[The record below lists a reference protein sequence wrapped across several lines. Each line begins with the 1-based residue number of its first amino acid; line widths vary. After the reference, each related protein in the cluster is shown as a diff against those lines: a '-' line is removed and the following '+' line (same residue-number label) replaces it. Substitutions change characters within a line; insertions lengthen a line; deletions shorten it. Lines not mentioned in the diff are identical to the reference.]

1 MNDTTQQAPAAPDRV
16 AKGYQIWLDGKPVD
30 IAAMFTSHDRD
41 KRLIGDLERAL
52 ELVKNDRRIA
62 EARVTELEA
71 RVRELEG
78 ELHTVRQQRDEALDR
93 NADATETLKRLR
105 KERELAAGAES
116 EHEPEAKPLPAGDA
130 PADVGERLHQAYRA
144 LYSAHGIKLAAWD
157 SIGDWEREWWKGL
170 ARKPAAIGAERDAA
184 KAERDE
190 AKTAAQYASDE
201 VDARN
206 KRIAE
211 LERDVDWYKEA
222 KTDRGIE
229 LDRVRRD
236 REQARDA
243 EMAEKTAK
251 EEAWTEAKQL
261 RERLN
266 RIAAYVVENAGL
278 AEAPPL

>member
-1 MNDTTQQAPAAPDRV
+1 MTD
-16 AKGYQIWLDGKPVD
+16 
-30 IAAMFTSHDRD
+30 H
-41 KRLIGDLERAL
+41 
-52 ELVKNDRRIA
+52 
-62 EARVTELEA
+62 ELEA
-71 RVRELEG
+71 ELENTAARVRELEAELEATAIGLAGERNAALKRELTRSLELEEAQSRVRELEG
-78 ELHTVRQQRDEALDR
+78 ELHTVRQQDAEAGR
-93 NADATETLKRLR
+93 
-105 KERELAAGAES
+105 
-116 EHEPEAKPLPAGDA
+116 EPEAKPLPAGDA

-157 SIGDWEREWWKGL
+157 GIGDWEREWWKGL
-170 ARKPAAIGAERDAA
+170 ARKPATIGAERDAA

-236 REQARDA
+236 REQAQNLLAEVKAERDQARDA
-243 EMAEKTAK
+243 ETAEKTAK

-266 RIAAYVVENAGL
+266 KIAAYTAKNAGL
-278 AEAPPL
+278 AEAPEF